1 MQPALQTWMIQS
13 VEPRQRGM
21 ANGMFFNSL
30 DLGVAIGTMIL
41 GSIALYTSYGV
52 MYRYSALAPVL
63 LLLIYATLLIAKR
76 YNRQKPAPKNSTSH
90 SVAK

>member
-1 MQPALQTWMIQS
+1 
-13 VEPRQRGM
+13 M

-63 LLLIYATLLIAKR
+63 LLLIYTSLLLAKR
-76 YNRQKPAPKNSTSH
+76 NNRPKSAPKNFSSQ
-90 SVAK
+90 SAAK